1 MHERVEQVKNDL
13 LANISHGMRAPLTRM
28 IKMVDLALAG
38 SLSRTARNRL
48 LLARSSGESLLAVT
62 DYMLGQSTIEAG
74 KSELEIAEFSLNR
87 MLIDIE
93 AVMLA
98 RAGQKELE
106 FIVAIGNPLPR
117 RIYSDARRIRQCLF
131 NLLDNAIEF
140 TDEGFV
146 RLRVSTEGEY
156 SGASIRFDVEDS
168 GVGISKEN
176 RRKIFEQFD
185 HTEHAVAGKF
195 IGAGLGLAIAN
206 KLAGELGGSIILT
219 SQEGKGT
226 TASLTIPAGI
236 DLASQETMTELDR
249 ITAEQGSDNIDTRL
263 FEGMADLEENID
275 AAMFAIDEI
284 ILLASGL
291 EPSPRD
297 RSDSRMTDD
306 SEIPIDWATIMH
318 NCGGEDMASL
328 AVQAYVEDAPRVA
341 EKLAEA
347 VEARKSQDVELY
359 AHTMK
364 GAAALIGAN
373 QLSEAARRLEF
384 QGRVNNIE
392 TFVFY
397 FDEVQVNFEK
407 VIAFVSQADWMER
420 ARMRYRN
427 GH

>member
-1 MHERVEQVKNDL
+1 
-13 LANISHGMRAPLTRM
+13 
-28 IKMVDLALAG
+28 MVDLALAG

-117 RIYSDARRIRQCLF
+117 RIYSDARRIRQSLF
-131 NLLDNAIEF
+131 NLLDNAIKF

>member
-1 MHERVEQVKNDL
+1 
-13 LANISHGMRAPLTRM
+13 
-28 IKMVDLALAG
+28 MVDLALAG

-117 RIYSDARRIRQCLF
+117 RIYSDARRIRQSLF
-131 NLLDNAIEF
+131 NLLDNAIKF

-275 AAMFAIDEI
+275 AAMFAID
-284 ILLASGL
+284 
-291 EPSPRD
+291 
-297 RSDSRMTDD
+297 
-306 SEIPIDWATIMH
+306 
-318 NCGGEDMASL
+318 
-328 AVQAYVEDAPRVA
+328 
-341 EKLAEA
+341 
-347 VEARKSQDVELY
+347 
-359 AHTMK
+359 
-364 GAAALIGAN
+364 
-373 QLSEAARRLEF
+373 
-384 QGRVNNIE
+384 
-392 TFVFY
+392 
-397 FDEVQVNFEK
+397 
-407 VIAFVSQADWMER
+407 
-420 ARMRYRN
+420 
-427 GH
+427 

>member
-117 RIYSDARRIRQCLF
+117 RIYSDARRIRQSLF
-131 NLLDNAIEF
+131 NLLDNAIKF